1 MIRVLVADDH
11 SMVREG
17 LRALLSSME
26 GYELVGAASTGADAL
41 REAVLL
47 SPTCSYSTSDFLISM
62 ASRSCADLPKAA
74 PSVKILM
81 LTMYDDDESILGAV
95 RAGALGYVQQGAD
108 ADDLLRAISA
118 VAAGE
123 AIFRTRP
130 GSTRAGGSEHAA
142 GAQLC
147 RADAS
152 RTRSART
159 SRIRLSNRA
168 IAAKLG
174 LSTNTIS
181 NHISSI
187 FGKLQVGSRRAE
199 AIVRGA
205 LSRTREL
212 EVKRRAIPA
221 LRCPSA
227 RGVPGR

>member
-26 GYELVGAASTGADAL
+26 GYELVGVASTGADAI

-47 SPTCSYSTSDFLISM
+47 KP
-62 ASRSCADLPKAA
+62 DLLVLDIRFPDLNGIEVVRRLAKAA

-95 RAGALGYVQQGAD
+95 RAGALGYVQKGAD

-123 AIFRTRP
+123 AIFGP
-130 GSTRAGGSEHAA
+130 GLARRALEALSKPREPNFAELTPREHEV
-142 GAQLC
+142 LELV
-147 RADAS
+147 AS
-152 RTRSART
+152 G
-159 SRIRLSNRA
+159 LSNRA
-168 IAAKLG
+168 IAGKLG

-187 FGKLQVGSRRAE
+187 FGKLQVGSRAE
-199 AIVRGA
+199 AIVRA
-205 LSRTREL
+205 R
-212 EVKRRAIPA
+212 
-221 LRCPSA
+221 SA
-227 RGVPGR
+227 GLGS

>member
-47 SPTCSYSTSDFLISM
+47 KP
-62 ASRSCADLPKAA
+62 DLLVLDIGFPDLNGIEVVRRLAKAA

-95 RAGALGYVQQGAD
+95 RAGALGYVQKGAD

-123 AIFRTRP
+123 AIFGPGLARRALEALSTPREPNFAELTR
-130 GSTRAGGSEHAA
+130 REHEV
-142 GAQLC
+142 LELV
-147 RADAS
+147 AS
-152 RTRSART
+152 G
-159 SRIRLSNRA
+159 LSNRA

-187 FGKLQVGSRRAE
+187 FGKLQVGSRAE
-199 AIVRGA
+199 AIVRA
-205 LSRTREL
+205 R
-212 EVKRRAIPA
+212 
-221 LRCPSA
+221 SA
-227 RGVPGR
+227 GLGS

>member
-47 SPTCSYSTSDFLISM
+47 KP
-62 ASRSCADLPKAA
+62 DLLVLDIGFPDLNGIEVVRRLAKAA

-95 RAGALGYVQQGAD
+95 RAGALGYVQKGAD

-123 AIFRTRP
+123 AIFGP
-130 GSTRAGGSEHAA
+130 GLARRALDALSTPPEPSFAELTPREHEALELVAA
-142 GAQLC
+142 G
-147 RADAS
+147 
-152 RTRSART
+152 
-159 SRIRLSNRA
+159 LSNRA

-187 FGKLQVGSRRAE
+187 FGKLQVGSRAE
-199 AIVRGA
+199 AIVRA
-205 LSRTREL
+205 R
-212 EVKRRAIPA
+212 
-221 LRCPSA
+221 SA
-227 RGVPGR
+227 GLGS